1 MSTTILCLYMLN
13 QHDRVG
19 DMRNDLR
26 KARLARK
33 MTQES
38 LAEKIGKDQAYV
50 SRLENGEYRIDVDIA
65 PAVAKALRLPLM
77 RVLYGDKP

>member
-1 MSTTILCLYMLN
+1 
-13 QHDRVG
+13 
-19 DMRNDLR
+19 
-26 KARLARK
+26 